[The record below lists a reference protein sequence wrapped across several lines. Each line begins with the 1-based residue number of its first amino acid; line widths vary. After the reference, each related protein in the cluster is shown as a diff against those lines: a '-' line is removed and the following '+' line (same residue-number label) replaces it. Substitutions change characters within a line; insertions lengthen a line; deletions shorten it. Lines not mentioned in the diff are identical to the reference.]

1 MRQKTKKPIKKQ
13 QAGGKRPAASP
24 GKSRQKTGPAP
35 QGRGRAA
42 PQLAGR
48 KARQSRAGG
57 GLAEP
62 QPAGLRRTKNKA
74 PEGKAK
80 GETGQPHHDSFVRD
94 IYSKPKYALDL
105 LRLTLPKKLFESL
118 DQRTL
123 RAEAASLFGKD
134 GREKRTD
141 LMFSARMEPS
151 REEAGILFIFEHR
164 SHQKADVYQ
173 QLLEYQTP
181 LYRRRRPVITVL
193 IHSGPKR
200 KWKAPLDF
208 QGSLKGLPPLF
219 EGGLEK
225 DRILNFRPFLLNAAE
240 LDLRGEA
247 GRLTTCSILYILKN
261 IYDLSED
268 VVEGFFR
275 MSRGLADA
283 DRKFLVDRACLYI
296 RQRDP
301 RFTWRVLREIGSKFS
316 KEGKVMP
323 TSFLQHAITLE
334 ARKEAQ
340 EIAQEI
346 AQKMAQ
352 KMAKRM
358 AKEMAQEMAQKAAQK
373 AKKQALQKGL
383 QKGLQKVAANMLK
396 KKFDIPA
403 ISKATGLP
411 KKEILKLKN
420 S

>member
-1 MRQKTKKPIKKQ
+1 MRQKTEKKKQ
-13 QAGGKRPAASP
+13 AEKKRPTAAA
-24 GKSRQKTGPAP
+24 GKSRQKIGPAP

-42 PQLAGR
+42 PQPAGR

-334 ARKEAQ
+334 ARKEAP
-340 EIAQEI
+340 EIAR
-346 AQKMAQ
+346 KMAQ
-352 KMAKRM
+352 KMAR
-358 AKEMAQEMAQKAAQK
+358 EMARKEAQKMARK
-373 AKKQALQKGL
+373 AGKKAMQEGL
-383 QKGLQKVAANMLK
+383 QKGLQEGLREGRREVAANMLK
-396 KKFDIPA
+396 KKFDISA
-403 ISKATGLP
+403 VSKATGLP

-420 S
+420 GK